1 MSLSGTDSSHLLKS
15 ALQVLITGANGFVGW
30 NLAGYLKKNGHE
42 VVRTDVA
49 NADIVGDLTDQQ
61 SVLNGLS
68 KGDFDAVVH
77 LAGLIN
83 VPKSIEDPY
92 ACYRIN
98 CFGTLNMLKM
108 AVNKKVKRFVYIS
121 SNNVFGSPKKLP
133 ITEDYPFN
141 PRAPYDYSKVVGEY
155 LVTSFH
161 NTLNLPTTIL
171 RSWKMFGP
179 HDVPTAAVPRFI
191 KACLTNAPIPLYNGG
206 KDTNDVYYVDNFCSA
221 ITLALNHPKANGERF
236 NVGTGG
242 EISVKEQ
249 AIMIKKLTKSTSK
262 LQLLPPRTPTEKIPM
277 RTRPSIARIKRIL
290 GYKPIVGLSEGM
302 ERTIKWHRDHP

>member
-1 MSLSGTDSSHLLKS
+1 MSHH
-15 ALQVLITGANGFVGW
+15 LQVLITGANGFVGT
-30 NLAGYLKKNGHE
+30 NLVNYLKKNGHE
-42 VVRTDVA
+42 IVRTDIS
-49 NADIVGDLTDQQ
+49 NADIVGDLTNQDF
-61 SVLNGLS
+61 VLKELS
-68 KGDFDAVVH
+68 KGEFDAVVH

-108 AVNKKVKRFVYIS
+108 AIEKKVKRFVYIS

-133 ITEDYPFN
+133 ITEDFPFN

-161 NTLNLPTTIL
+161 NTLKLPTTIL

-191 KACLTNAPIPLYNGG
+191 KACLANTPIPLYNGG

-221 ITLALNHPKANGERF
+221 ITLALSNPAAIGQRF
-236 NVGTGG
+236 NVGTGN

-249 AIMIKKLTKSTSK
+249 ATMIKKLTKSNSK
-262 LQLLPPRTPTEKIPM
+262 VQLLPPRTPTEKTPM
-277 RTRPSIARIKRIL
+277 RTRPSVAKAKRTL
-290 GYKPIVGLSEGM
+290 GYKPIVSLREGL
-302 ERTIKWHRDHP
+302 ERTIQWHRDHPDYTNPF

>member
-1 MSLSGTDSSHLLKS
+1 M
-15 ALQVLITGANGFVGW
+15 QVLITGANGFVGT
-30 NLAGYLKKNGHE
+30 NLREYLQNHGHT
-42 VVRTDVA
+42 VVRTDIA
-49 NADIVGDLTDQQ
+49 NADIIGDLTDQQ
-61 SVLNGLS
+61 FVLNELS
-68 KGDFDAVVH
+68 KGDFEAIVH

-92 ACYRIN
+92 TCYRIN

-108 AVNKKVKRFVYIS
+108 AVEKKVKRFVYIS

-133 ITEDYPFN
+133 ITEDYPCN

-191 KACLTNAPIPLYNGG
+191 KACLANTPIPLFNSG

-221 ITLALNHPKANGERF
+221 ITLALTNPAAVGQRF
-236 NVGTGG
+236 NVGTGN
-242 EISVKEQ
+242 EISVRGQ
-249 AIMIKKLTKSTSK
+249 AIMIKKLTNSKSK
-262 LQLLPPRTPTEKIPM
+262 VQLLPPRTPTEKTPM
-277 RTRPSIARIKRIL
+277 RTRPSIAKIQRTL
-290 GYKPIVGLSEGM
+290 GYKPIVPLREGL
-302 ERTIKWHRDHP
+302 ERTIQWHKDHPD

>member
-1 MSLSGTDSSHLLKS
+1 MSLSHTGERGRRLDVSI
-15 ALQVLITGANGFVGW
+15 LITGANGFVGT
-30 NLAGYLKKNGHE
+30 NLREYLEKKGHKTI
-42 VVRTDVA
+42 RTDVA
-49 NADIVGDLTDQQ
+49 DADITGDLTDQHF
-61 SVLNGLS
+61 VLEELAG
-68 KGDFDAVVH
+68 GDFDAVVH

-108 AVNKKVKRFVYIS
+108 AVEKKVERFVYIS
-121 SNNVFGSPKKLP
+121 SNNVYGSPKRLP
-133 ITEDYPFN
+133 IREDDPFN
-141 PRAPYDYSKVVGEY
+141 PRAPYDFSKVVGEY

-191 KACLTNAPIPLYNGG
+191 KACLANTPIPLYNGG
-206 KDTNDVYYVDNFCSA
+206 RDTNDVYYVENFCSA
-221 ITLALNHPKANGERF
+221 IRLAINHPAAVGERF
-236 NVGTGG
+236 NVGTGN

-249 AIMIKKLTKSTSK
+249 AQLIRKLTRSSSK
-262 LQLLPPRTPTEKIPM
+262 VQLLPPRTPTEKTPM
-277 RTRPSIARIKRIL
+277 RTRPSIGKIRRVL
-290 GYKPIVGLSEGM
+290 GYKPVVSLREGLEK
-302 ERTIKWHRDHP
+302 TIRWHKEHPS